1 MYKVQKNRDL
11 CLNRHNSSKIHLKSK
26 EGWKIQHK
34 FCMVLW
40 PSKQGSFFLDT
51 LYAQIELKL
60 IYETDFRV

>member
-11 CLNRHNSSKIHLKSK
+11 CLNRHNFSKIHLKSK

-40 PSKQGSFFLDT
+40 PSKQGSLSFGDT
-51 LYAQIELKL
+51 LFVQIELKL
-60 IYETDFRV
+60 IYETD

>member
-1 MYKVQKNRDL
+1 MYKVQKNRDH

-40 PSKQGSFFLDT
+40 PSKQGSLFFWGHP
-51 LYAQIELKL
+51 IC
-60 IYETDFRV
+60 TDRIKTNL